1 MALKGPNV
9 LQAFV
14 LMGCGAL
21 MFVFSCFGGSLGLTF
36 LGAVAFAIGALGV
49 IFLIIL
55 GLVEEFIDR
64 HRDNRGRWL

>member
-1 MALKGPNV
+1 VSFKGPNV

-21 MFVFSCFGGSLGLTF
+21 MFVFSCFGGAFGWMSLGV
-36 LGAVAFAIGALGV
+36 GVFAIGALLT
-49 IFLIIL
+49 IFLIIR